1 MFAKPAFLL
10 RSLFVAATL
19 ASLVACSFDGQ
30 QPEDEKGS
38 TSALH
43 TGHSSADAGSSKGG
57 KSTGADAGA
66 YDDNDASADVDAG
79 PWSGADAG
87 AGWGDDDDVDAG
99 WDGDDDDG
107 HLGLDDAGAGH
118 WGTDAGF

>member
-30 QPEDEKGS
+30 QPEEEKGS
-38 TSALH
+38 SSALH
-43 TGHSSADAGSSKGG
+43 KGHSSADAGSSKGG
-57 KSTGADAGA
+57 KNQGADAGA
-66 YDDNDASADVDAG
+66 YDDSDASADVDAG

-87 AGWGDDDDVDAG
+87 ADDDDDVDAG
-99 WDGDDDDG
+99 WGGDDDDDG